1 MDVNLIISKIRNL
14 FSYLASTLL
23 FLSCSNMAV
32 KEFKPDIYFSHKVD
46 LEMAIA
52 DAIYYG
58 EKKLVRDYINTG
70 RVDINRPG
78 KAGFTFLMYAV
89 YIEQYDVAKVL
100 LENGADPNIL
110 SIVTHPDGA
119 VEYLTP
125 LSCVCENDWY
135 PMKYIKLLVEN
146 GANVNDTITV
156 PFTLCIA
163 HSGNDSKKIRYLI
176 EHGAKVNTEFKG
188 KTPIQLAAMIG
199 KWDLV
204 SLLWDEY
211 GADPL
216 YVSKDG
222 RSLAFIVQN
231 SIEKKLGTPKSLA
244 HAQAIMERLEK
255 LGVKFPA
262 TLNPEDKKEEE
273 ANSPINE

>member
-23 FLSCSNMAV
+23 LLSCSNMAV
-32 KEFKPDIYFSHKVD
+32 KEFKPNTYFSRKVD
-46 LEMAIA
+46 LEMAMA

-119 VEYLTP
+119 VERLTP
-125 LSCVCENDWY
+125 LSCVCENNWY
-135 PMKYIKLLVEN
+135 PIKYIKLLVEN
-146 GANVNDTITV
+146 GANINDTITA
-156 PFTLCIA
+156 PFIRCITY
-163 HSGNDSKKIRYLI
+163 SIKDQKKVRYLI
-176 EHGAKVNTEFKG
+176 EHGANINLV
-188 KTPIQLAAMIG
+188 IG
-199 KWDLV
+199 DFSPMQHAVLSGRLDLV
-204 SLLWDEY
+204 DLLWDY

-216 YVSKDG
+216 YVGKKG
-222 RSLAFIVQN
+222 TSLAIMLQDIVDN
-231 SIEKKLGTPKSLA
+231 KLGTPEYID
-244 HAQAIMERLEK
+244 HAQAIMKRLEK
-255 LGVKFPA
+255 LGVKFPV
-262 TLNPEDKKEEE
+262 TLNPEDEKEE
-273 ANSPINE
+273 ADSPINE

>member
-23 FLSCSNMAV
+23 LLSCSNMAV
-32 KEFKPDIYFSHKVD
+32 KDFKPDTYFSRKVD

-110 SIVTHPDGA
+110 SVVTHQDGG
-119 VEYLTP
+119 VERLTP
-125 LSCVCENDWY
+125 LSCVCAHHWY
-135 PMKYIKLLVEN
+135 PIKYIKLLVEN
-146 GANVNDTITV
+146 GADMNDTITA
-156 PFTLCIA
+156 PFLLCIG
-163 HSGNDSKKIRYLI
+163 HSMKDTQKVRYMI
-176 EHGAKVNTEFKG
+176 EHGANINKEVNG
-188 KTPIQLAAMIG
+188 YTPIQYAALVG
-199 KWDLV
+199 KLDLV
-204 SLLWDEY
+204 DLLWEL
-211 GADPL
+211 GANPL
-216 YVSKDG
+216 YTTSEG
-222 RSLAFIVQN
+222 TSLAYLIQEDVD
-231 SIEKKLGTPKSLA
+231 KKLGTKEYVF
-244 HAQAIMERLEK
+244 HAQEIMKRLEK
-255 LGVKFPA
+255 LGVKFPV
-262 TLNPEDKKEEE
+262 TLNPKNEKEEK
-273 ANSPINE
+273 ADSPINE

>member
-1 MDVNLIISKIRNL
+1 
-14 FSYLASTLL
+14 
-23 FLSCSNMAV
+23 MAV

-119 VEYLTP
+119 VEHLTP
-125 LSCVCENDWY
+125 LSCVCAHHWY
-135 PMKYIKLLVEN
+135 PIKYIKLLAEH
-146 GANVNDTITV
+146 GADMNDTITA
-156 PFTLCIA
+156 PFLLCIG
-163 HSGNDSKKIRYLI
+163 HSMKDTQKVRYMI
-176 EHGAKVNTEFKG
+176 EHGANINKEVNG
-188 KTPIQLAAMIG
+188 YTPIQYAALVG
-199 KWDLV
+199 KLDLV
-204 SLLWDEY
+204 DLLWEL
-211 GADPL
+211 GANPL
-216 YVSKDG
+216 YTTSEG
-222 RSLAFIVQN
+222 ISLAYLIQEDVD
-231 SIEKKLGTPKSLA
+231 KKLGTKEYVS
-244 HAQAIMERLEK
+244 HAQEIMKRLEK
-255 LGVKFPA
+255 LGVKFPV

>member
-23 FLSCSNMAV
+23 LLSCSNMAV
-32 KEFKPDIYFSHKVD
+32 KEFKPNTYFSRKVD
-46 LEMAIA
+46 LEMAMA

-119 VEYLTP
+119 VERLTP
-125 LSCVCENDWY
+125 LSCVCENNWY
-135 PMKYIKLLVEN
+135 PIKYIKLLVEN
-146 GANVNDTITV
+146 GANINDTITA
-156 PFTLCIA
+156 PFIRCITYSIKDQKKSSLFNRTWSQYKSSDRRFFSNA
-163 HSGNDSKKIRYLI
+163 TCSIKRKIRFGRFIMGLWSR
-176 EHGAKVNTEFKG
+176 
-188 KTPIQLAAMIG
+188 PI
-199 KWDLV
+199 V
-204 SLLWDEY
+204 C
-211 GADPL
+211 
-216 YVSKDG
+216 
-222 RSLAFIVQN
+222 R
-231 SIEKKLGTPKSLA
+231 EKRYKLSH
-244 HAQAIMERLEK
+244 HATRYCR
-255 LGVKFPA
+255 
-262 TLNPEDKKEEE
+262 
-273 ANSPINE
+273 

>member
-23 FLSCSNMAV
+23 LLSCSNMAV
-32 KEFKPDIYFSHKVD
+32 KDFKPDAYFSRKVD
-46 LEMAIA
+46 LEMAMA

-125 LSCVCENDWY
+125 LSCVCENNWY
-135 PMKYIKLLVEN
+135 PIKYIKLLVEN
-146 GANVNDTITV
+146 GANINDTITA
-156 PFTLCIA
+156 PFIRCITY
-163 HSGNDSKKIRYLI
+163 SIKGQKKVRYLI
-176 EHGAKVNTEFKG
+176 EHGANINLV
-188 KTPIQLAAMIG
+188 IG
-199 KWDLV
+199 DFSPMQHAVLSGRLDLV
-204 SLLWDEY
+204 DLLWDY

-216 YVSKDG
+216 YVGKKG
-222 RSLAFIVQN
+222 TSLAIMLQDIVDN
-231 SIEKKLGTPKSLA
+231 KLGTPEYID
-244 HAQAIMERLEK
+244 HAQAIMKRLEK
-255 LGVKFPA
+255 LGVKFPV
-262 TLNPEDKKEEE
+262 TLNPKNEKEE
-273 ANSPINE
+273 ADSPINE